1 MAAGDVKMA
10 YGTSTD
16 LTVTNLHA
24 IATSATWVGGW
35 ESAVI
40 DNTAN
45 LYLDYLLSGLI
56 QVHDDAASA
65 AASEIRIYVFSLVSD
80 DAYPDVMDGTESVE
94 TWTNTGYRDAV
105 AKLAA
110 VILPATTQNLIY
122 PWGQVSV
129 ANLFGGV
136 CPPKFGIFITH
147 NTGVNLHTAG
157 NVVTIQGVYNT
168 VAAS

>member
-1 MAAGDVKMA
+1 MASGDVKNV
-10 YGTSTD
+10 YGASVD
-16 LTVTNLHA
+16 LTVTNLHG
-24 IATSATWVGGW
+24 IASSATWVAGW

-45 LYLDYLLSGLI
+45 LYLDYLLSGTI

-65 AASEIRIYVFSLVSD
+65 AGSEIRIYVFSMVND
-80 DAYPDVMDGTESVE
+80 TDYPDVMDGTESAE
-94 TWTNTGYRDAV
+94 TWTNTGYRDAS

-122 PWGQVSV
+122 PFGQVSV
-129 ANLFGGV
+129 ANCFGGV

-157 NVVTIQGVYNT
+157 NAVHTQGVYNN
-168 VAAS
+168 VAP